1 VHRSQNGKETLPS
14 PFTGLPGAG
23 TSVAVYRRK
32 CKSVRKEELCLTV
45 AKGQE
50 ASIEIYKLPMSGY
63 IRYVTLVILPMQ

>member
-1 VHRSQNGKETLPS
+1 
-14 PFTGLPGAG
+14 
-23 TSVAVYRRK
+23 
-32 CKSVRKEELCLTV
+32 VRKEELCLTV